1 MVPYAEQQLLRGGSL
16 RSIARHVLGLY
27 HGQPGGRRFRQ
38 MLSDARRLQAGDAS
52 LLLEALA
59 AVEGDA
65 VGAAKGGAEL
75 AATAGATLED

>member
-1 MVPYAEQQLLRGGSL
+1 MVPYAERQLLRGVGL
-16 RSIARHVLGLY
+16 RSIARHMLGLY

-65 VGAAKGGAEL
+65 AVVAKGDAEV
-75 AATAGATLED
+75 AATAGAILED